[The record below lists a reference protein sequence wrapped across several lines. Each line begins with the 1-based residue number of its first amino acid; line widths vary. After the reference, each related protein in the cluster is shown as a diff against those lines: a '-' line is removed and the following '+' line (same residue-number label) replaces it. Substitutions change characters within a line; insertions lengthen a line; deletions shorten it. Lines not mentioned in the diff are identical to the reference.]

1 VPIVPPNSPT
11 NLSAVPH
18 SVGHHSTRGA
28 AQLRSAE
35 EFEAVQR
42 LLAKGMNDCAIA
54 RETGIPRRTVWDWRY
69 SRSPIRARA
78 PRAAA
83 VCGIDHD
90 FAALPP
96 EAYC

>member
-1 VPIVPPNSPT
+1 
-11 NLSAVPH
+11 
-18 SVGHHSTRGA
+18 
-28 AQLRSAE
+28 
-35 EFEAVQR
+35 
-42 LLAKGMNDCAIA
+42 
-54 RETGIPRRTVWDWRY
+54 VWDWRY

-96 EAYC
+96 AAYCRLLGPYLSDGCISRHPRAGG